1 MNVKEQSENQRRQTG
16 ANVGFVTSGLIGAV
30 SGIPIMIG
38 EGRGPHKHVEGMI
51 AQAKKKLPSLDFI
64 PVPSVYSSFMPKENI
79 VRYGGTAT
87 LAHELGHAAIYD
99 KIKKM
104 KMSGPYMATRALGIG
119 VVPIGSMYYSAHTP
133 DDKKAKN
140 VALGATALSGLTVA
154 DEAAASAI
162 GIKNII
168 KHEGGV
174 GKFLT
179 SKTMPKTLATLA
191 SGLGTY
197 AAMASTPLL
206 AYHFSRTFKR
216 DKK

>member
-1 MNVKEQSENQRRQTG
+1 MNVKEKSENQRRQQG
-16 ANVGFVTSGLIGAV
+16 ADVGFLTSGLIGTV
-30 SGIPIMIG
+30 SGIPMMIG
-38 EGRGPHKHVEGMI
+38 EGRGPHKHVEDMI
-51 AQAKKKLPSLDFI
+51 AQAKQKSPSLDFR
-64 PVPSVYSSFMPKENI
+64 PAPSMYSGFTPKENI

-104 KMSGPYMATRALGIG
+104 KMSRPYMATRVLGMG
-119 VVPIGSMYYSAHTP
+119 VVPIGSVLYSAHIP

-140 VALGATALSGLTVA
+140 VALGATAFSGLTVA

-179 SKTMPKTLATLA
+179 SKTMPKTLAMLA